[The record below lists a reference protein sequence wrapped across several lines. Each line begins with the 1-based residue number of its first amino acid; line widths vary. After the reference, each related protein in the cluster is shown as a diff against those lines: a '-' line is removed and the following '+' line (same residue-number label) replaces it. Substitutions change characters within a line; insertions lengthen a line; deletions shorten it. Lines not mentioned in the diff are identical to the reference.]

1 MTILGAS
8 NTFTGPAEAL
18 EIVGEHAYAY
28 SGAVTTVG
36 TGSANTR
43 TLKFT
48 SGNYYFVGT
57 LTFYNDEVGGPQ
69 QYVDMQ
75 LNGISIIAA
84 TWDGNSA
91 NIDEFPPI
99 PVIIPPYTEVEV
111 LVGVSASSDVWTTQL
126 VGRVYRD

>member
-1 MTILGAS
+1 MTILGAG

-18 EIVGEHAYAY
+18 EIIGEHAYAY

-36 TGSANTR
+36 TGSANTT

-57 LTFYNDEVGGPQ
+57 LTFYNDEVGGPT